1 MYIYIYTHIVRVC
14 VCVFLFQKKAQLSHT
29 KAIMTMYD
37 SPRFHHMLLLG
48 QGIALLDFQLRAVP
62 QEAPSTKWKG
72 GGDLTQIYI
81 S

>member
-1 MYIYIYTHIVRVC
+1 MC
-14 VCVFLFQKKAQLSHT
+14 VCLFQKKAQLSHT

-37 SPRFHHMLLLG
+37 SPRFHHMSLLG
-48 QGIALLDFQLRAVP
+48 QGIAPLDFQLRAVP